1 MENVIFSNIRIETRR
16 FSHEWW
22 GRAEAIC
29 LTALDRKPGVKAG
42 KIRNILFR
50 DITCEGENGIF
61 LLGSSDNYIEDVT
74 FDHIRLVLDRKS
86 KWEIEGYDKRPCLGD
101 GRIRTMISGIYVD
114 KARDITFQD
123 VKIRKKE
130 GILPYYREDISF
142 NNIYVLNLIAAN
154 LRNGMQYLKSDHI
167 RGSEEETIVL

>member
-1 MENVIFSNIRIETRR
+1 
-16 FSHEWW
+16 
-22 GRAEAIC
+22 
-29 LTALDRKPGVKAG
+29 
-42 KIRNILFR
+42 
-50 DITCEGENGIF
+50 
-61 LLGSSDNYIEDVT
+61 
-74 FDHIRLVLDRKS
+74 
-86 KWEIEGYDKRPCLGD
+86 
-101 GRIRTMISGIYVD
+101 MISGIYVD

-167 RGSEEETIVL
+167 RGSEEETIVLSQVEVNEKLELNLF